1 MIEFPRYP
9 GFRGRKDQYIDAY
22 FGTEYP
28 GSPAPAM
35 EMITSAMEILFHPL
49 YGKEM
54 LGKMVRE
61 DPEMLDLALAALFRY
76 NPDP

>member
-1 MIEFPRYP
+1 
-9 GFRGRKDQYIDAY
+9 
-22 FGTEYP
+22 
-28 GSPAPAM
+28 M
-35 EMITSAMEILFHPL
+35 EMITSAMEILLHPL